1 MRSVLLSIK
10 FSQML
15 LYVFFMSTQWYIHD
29 IICFCCRYGPVSEV
43 WLDGNKSPATA
54 DMNYLFDS
62 WFAVIHQLQPNAN
75 IFSDAGPDVRWIG
88 DEAGEA
94 GTTNWSM
101 MNRSLVTIGGGEIE

>member
-1 MRSVLLSIK
+1 MFLLC
-10 FSQML
+10 FL
-15 LYVFFMSTQWYIHD
+15 HVCTYGTFMTSFV
-29 IICFCCRYGPVSEV
+29 FCCRYGPVSEV

-94 GTTNWSM
+94 GITNWSM
-101 MNRSLVTIGGGEIE
+101 MNRSLVTIGGGETE